1 MYPLHLPNKFN
12 FSKILMVILHRE
24 YKAEQ
29 HVVVAPEACRICD
42 TKQPQEWVVE

>member
-1 MYPLHLPNKFN
+1 MYSLHLPNQTN
-12 FSKILMVILHRE
+12 FSKILMVILHRV

-42 TKQPQEWVVE
+42 TKQPQEWVVQ